1 MTMTSLFLTQLLAV
15 FAITMGMSMLI
26 KRKMLTNV
34 FHEVAESRALAYILG
49 VLVFLTG
56 LAIILSGGLWETRS
70 RMIIMIFGWVS
81 VLEGLLSLFV
91 SKKFVREYL
100 ELLDNSKAYY
110 IVAISYLAMG
120 TYLLY
125 FGFVAQ

>member
-1 MTMTSLFLTQLLAV
+1 MTSLFLTQLLAV

-100 ELLDNSKAYY
+100 ELLDNGKAYY

>member
-1 MTMTSLFLTQLLAV
+1 MTSLFLTQLLAV

>member
-1 MTMTSLFLTQLLAV
+1 MTSLFLTQLLAV

-100 ELLDNSKAYY
+100 ELLDNGKAYY
-110 IVAISYLAMG
+110 IVAISYLVMG